1 MIYSR
6 HWQTMTVRLQSFRLR
21 LVTDMKETVI
31 QFGEGN
37 FLRGFFDYFLD
48 VMNKKGLYEGK
59 AVVIQPR
66 VGGKCA
72 MLSAQ
77 DGKYNLYLKGIENG
91 EIKRE
96 HQFIEAISRC
106 IDPYKSFEE
115 YISLADDPDFRFIV
129 SNTTEA
135 GIAFDETC
143 RFDDKPCKSFP
154 GKLTQLLYR
163 RYKKGLC
170 GFIILPCELI
180 DNNGTELKK
189 CVLQYAELWKL
200 EAGFTDWLDKENQF
214 VNTLVDRIVT
224 GYPYDETADLHPDD
238 KFLDTAE
245 IFHLWVIEGDF
256 LDELPLKK
264 AGFNVI
270 WTDDAKPYK
279 KIKVRI
285 LNGAH
290 TSLVAG
296 ALLSGIETVGEAM
309 NDDVISAFL
318 NKCMKEEILPTIG
331 ENEESTS
338 FANSVFDRFRNPFIA
353 HKWRSIALN
362 SVSKFSVRVL
372 PTVLEYKEK
381 NGIYPKHLTLSLAN
395 LIYFYKYDMPEDA
408 ESVVETMKNNSIAEI
423 LADSSLWQTDL
434 SEMAETVTEYYNRID
449 ALGAKEA
456 MKWILAE

>member
-1 MIYSR
+1 
-6 HWQTMTVRLQSFRLR
+6 
-21 LVTDMKETVI
+21 MKETVI

-66 VGGKCA
+66 AGGKCA
-72 MLSAQ
+72 LLNAQ
-77 DGKYNLYLKGIENG
+77 NSKYNLYLRGIENG
-91 EIKRE
+91 EVKRE
-96 HQFIEAISRC
+96 HHFIEAISRC
-106 IDPYKSFEE
+106 IDPYKSYEE
-115 YISLADDPDFRFIV
+115 YINLADNPDFRFIV

-135 GIAFDETC
+135 GIAFDEAC
-143 RFDDKPCKSFP
+143 RFDDKPCKGFP
-154 GKLTQLLYR
+154 AKLTQFLYR
-163 RYKKGLC
+163 RYKNGFS

-180 DNNGTELKK
+180 DNNGAELKK
-189 CVLQYAELWKL
+189 CVLKYAEHWEL
-200 EAGFTDWLDKENQF
+200 EAGFADWVEGENQF

-224 GYPYDETADLHPDD
+224 GYPSDDTAALHPDD
-238 KFLDTAE
+238 RFLDTAE
-245 IFHLWVIEGDF
+245 IFHLWVIEGNF
-256 LDELPLKK
+256 EDELPLKK

-296 ALLSGIETVGEAM
+296 ALLSGIETVGELM
-309 NDDVISAFL
+309 KDDVMSQFL
-318 NKCMKEEILPTIG
+318 DKCMKEEILQTIG
-331 ENEESTS
+331 ENEESTA

-372 PTVLEYKEK
+372 PTIRQYKEK
-381 NGIYPKHLTLSLAN
+381 NGIYPKCLTLSLAN
-395 LIYFYKYDMPEDA
+395 LIYFYKHDNPEDA
-408 ESVVETMKNNSIAEI
+408 KSVIETMKNDSIAEI
-423 LADSSLWQTDL
+423 LADSLLWQTDL
-434 SEMAETVTEYYNRID
+434 SDMTEIVTEYYNRVD
-449 ALGAKEA
+449 TLGAKEA
-456 MKWILAE
+456 MKWILSE